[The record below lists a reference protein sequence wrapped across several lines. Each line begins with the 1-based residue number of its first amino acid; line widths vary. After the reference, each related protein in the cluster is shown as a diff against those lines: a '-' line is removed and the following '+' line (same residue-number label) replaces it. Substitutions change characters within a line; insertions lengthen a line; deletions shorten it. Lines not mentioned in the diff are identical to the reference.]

1 VSDSTLWYISRGT
14 GLVSLMLLTL
24 VVVLGVL
31 TRGGRPMP
39 GLPRFAVAGL
49 HRNAALL
56 ALTFLVIHVVT
67 IVSDV
72 YANVGWLDVV
82 VPFVSNFRPVW
93 VGLGTIALELFVAV
107 IATSMLRPWIGLRT
121 WRLTHWA
128 VYAAWPIGMAHGFG
142 TGRDVGKVWM
152 IAITAMC
159 IATVVG
165 AVGWRIVDAAKQRR
179 ELLDTSVR
187 SLRPTGS
194 FDNAHGPLTG
204 VRR

>member
-1 VSDSTLWYISRGT
+1 MSDSTLWYISRGT

-31 TRGGRPMP
+31 TRGGRPLP

-72 YANVGWLDVV
+72 YARVGWLDVF
-82 VPFVSNFRPVW
+82 VPFISNFRALW
-93 VGLGTIALELFVAV
+93 VGLGTIGFELFIAV

-121 WRLTHWA
+121 WRAVHWA
-128 VYAAWPIGMAHGFG
+128 VYAAWPIGIAHAFG
-142 TGRDVGKVWM
+142 TGRDIGKSWM
-152 IAITAMC
+152 IAITALC

-165 AVGWRIVDAAKQRR
+165 AVAWRIADAARGR
-179 ELLDTSVR
+179 SDPYDGSARASLPASSSAGRVSATELV
-187 SLRPTGS
+187 
-194 FDNAHGPLTG
+194 
-204 VRR
+204 